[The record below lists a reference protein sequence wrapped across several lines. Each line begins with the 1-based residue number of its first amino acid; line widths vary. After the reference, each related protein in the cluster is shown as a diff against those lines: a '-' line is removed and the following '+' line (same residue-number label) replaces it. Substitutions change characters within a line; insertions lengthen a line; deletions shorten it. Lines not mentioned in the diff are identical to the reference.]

1 VTLDRKRPYCTVYGD
16 PIVRFEQDGKKF
28 TRDGQQVVIV
38 EPSDMPQEVKL
49 EVKLTGK
56 ARRDYFRNLMKGT
69 DGLAGK

>member
-38 EPSDMPQEVKL
+38 EPSDMPQEVKP
-49 EVKLTGK
+49 LTGK
-56 ARRDYFRNLMKGT
+56 ARRDYFRNLVKGT